1 MAKPRFNPASV
12 AFWRASNW
20 VLNLQGIMNVVT
32 REVTYLEEF
41 ETPEV
46 KMMGLGAPFGLEGNP
61 S

>member
-1 MAKPRFNPASV
+1 
-12 AFWRASNW
+12 
-20 VLNLQGIMNVVT
+20 MNVVT